1 MVLEKEGNLMI
12 RLSNGHCF
20 EYMIASGA
28 MAFGKGWLWDKPL
41 IWLGLM
47 KPELFTVVI
56 KTLTLNPRKGNLQWW
71 NPLTWFPLSP
81 WACVKL
87 IPGGS
92 VNKVGL
98 SNKGINWWCDKIAPK
113 LDFKR
118 IKYVGSIYGT
128 ADELVTMAKRLNKIP
143 LVAIEVNPSC
153 PNTGH
158 NLQTADL
165 VVHSVVAVAQV
176 SRHPVIVKVS
186 ADQDYPSIVESLQ
199 GVAEAVSINSVPW
212 KTVFPSSVTPLS
224 ALEKKV
230 GGGGGGVS
238 GKPAQLHNWNV
249 IEVLAAQRSLPV
261 IASSVM
267 EFEDMRKVRNLGASA
282 ISFGA
287 IHLATIGKPWTL
299 FTNPCKPTKFVQK
312 ERKLRE

>member
-1 MVLEKEGNLMI
+1 
-12 RLSNGHCF
+12 
-20 EYMIASGA
+20 
-28 MAFGKGWLWDKPL
+28 
-41 IWLGLM
+41 
-47 KPELFTVVI
+47 
-56 KTLTLNPRKGNLQWW
+56 
-71 NPLTWFPLSP
+71 
-81 WACVKL
+81 
-87 IPGGS
+87 
-92 VNKVGL
+92 
-98 SNKGINWWCDKIAPK
+98 
-113 LDFKR
+113 
-118 IKYVGSIYGT
+118 
-128 ADELVTMAKRLNKIP
+128 
-143 LVAIEVNPSC
+143 
-153 PNTGH
+153 
-158 NLQTADL
+158 
-165 VVHSVVAVAQV
+165 VVAVAQV